1 MGLPRPP
8 GSPITLPAM
17 DGWHTVPAGH
27 GNASVRQSG
36 PGCQDQV
43 VRTHPFAPDAR
54 KRPGKTPVRTALSP
68 RYLIRMRSQIPS
80 PPEPQ
85 VQAPLT
91 SRRRSLHLAAVLR
104 PHDRG

>member
-68 RYLIRMRSQIPS
+68 RYLIRMRPLV
-80 PPEPQ
+80 Q
-85 VQAPLT
+85 VQPGPLN
-91 SRRRSLHLAAVLR
+91 RFELR
-104 PHDRG
+104 KR

>member
-68 RYLIRMRSQIPS
+68 RYLIRPPWPVAATMDENRACPAKISS
-80 PPEPQ
+80 PWCGR
-85 VQAPLT
+85 A
-91 SRRRSLHLAAVLR
+91 R
-104 PHDRG
+104 